1 MAQSEVVSILGCG
14 WLGLPLAR
22 SLMAEGYHVKG
33 STTTIQKQE
42 TLDEAGVESYLIDL
56 NVSVSEKRLS
66 QFLAS
71 DILVIDVPPGK
82 ISGEMGDYVDR
93 MRMIAVAAAEHQV
106 SKVLFVSSTSVYPRN
121 NQTVD
126 EYTLLHPKNKNG
138 RALLGTENAF
148 HNHPY
153 FRTTVLRLGG
163 LIGYDRIPHKFL
175 AFVVNQKHA
184 YDRLNLVHRDDATAA
199 MKTVITHEA
208 WDETFNVVANVAPT
222 RKDYYERAAELLNA
236 FPPEM
241 TTDEAPSYKVVSNK
255 KIQTELGFTFQYPD
269 PLAVLDIC
277 LADAPH

>member
-1 MAQSEVVSILGCG
+1 
-14 WLGLPLAR
+14 
-22 SLMAEGYHVKG
+22 MAEGYHVKG

-71 DILVIDVPPGK
+71 DILVIDVPPSK
-82 ISGEMGDYVDR
+82 INGEMGDYVDR

-126 EYTLLHPKNKNG
+126 EYT
-138 RALLGTENAF
+138 NAF

-199 MKTVITHEA
+199 MKTVITHAA